1 MSKSD
6 PPPKNSS
13 ESARILEL
21 EFEPLS
27 EPRWHKIEQ
36 RVFARLDAGE
46 LPSTRDS
53 NPSAPFSTRRAS
65 VWALGL
71 AASLLLVV
79 LALSRS
85 NRSAAPTV
93 SRISTGVTASHVALP
108 GVVLDVSPQSAV
120 VVSGSA
126 EESALIVLDR
136 GEVTCDVAHRRPGAP
151 LFVQAGELSVEVVG
165 TRFTVTRQEEV
176 ARVTVQEGLVRV
188 KFRGRSSSVKAGET
202 WPLPLTAAAS
212 PAPSVAEVPRPH
224 EQPEAL
230 SSAGSSVG
238 TLRPREPTPRP
249 RVIKETKEAKEAKE
263 AKEENSSTEAS
274 PPSVQHQFEMATRI
288 EAKEPA
294 EAIRLYEGIE
304 SSGSGWAS
312 NALFAHGRLEAAR
325 GNRVAAR
332 RILTQYLRRF
342 PAGANAPDARLLL
355 SRLE

>member
-6 PPPKNSS
+6 QSRKDQS
-13 ESARILEL
+13 ESSAARVIEL

-27 EPRWHKIEQ
+27 EPRWNKIEQ

-46 LPSTRDS
+46 LRSTQDS
-53 NPSAPFSTRRAS
+53 NQQAPFWARRAG

-93 SRISTGVTASHVALP
+93 SRISTGVAASHVALP
-108 GVVLDVSPQSAV
+108 GVVLDVSPQSAII
-120 VVSGSA
+120 VSGSA
-126 EESALIVLDR
+126 DESALIVLDR

-176 ARVTVQEGLVRV
+176 ASVKVQEGVVRV
-188 KFRGRSSSVKAGET
+188 KFRGRSTSVKAGET
-202 WPLPLTAAAS
+202 WPPAPTAEVS
-212 PAPSVAEVPRPH
+212 PPPSVAEVPRAN
-224 EQPEAL
+224 EVPEAPG
-230 SSAGSSVG
+230 SAGSTAG
-238 TLRPREPTPRP
+238 TQRPRERSSRP
-249 RVIKETKEAKEAKE
+249 RIANEVKETKEAPEQIATTK
-263 AKEENSSTEAS
+263 AS
-274 PPSVQHQFEMATRI
+274 PPSAQRQFETATRI
-288 EAKEPA
+288 EATEPA
-294 EAIRLYEGIE
+294 QAIRLYEGIE
-304 SSGSGWAS
+304 DGSSGWAS

-332 RILTQYLRRF
+332 RILAQYLSRF
-342 PAGANAPDARLLL
+342 PGGANAPDARLLL